1 MADMI
6 NRPSSD
12 PQAYNDF
19 IAKQATKVLL
29 AQRCGNRSP
38 GTTSKLRP
46 ALMIIFS
53 QWAPLETPSGFAILS
68 ADLEAHVLAAK
79 WVFALRDLVQSGIS
93 REQAEKRLRA
103 LLSHRVAT
111 TPTPP
116 RSTWRDRWHQ
126 TIPDDLKRLLQEVAP
141 PAQRE

>member
-1 MADMI
+1 MADI
-6 NRPSSD
+6 IHRPSAD
-12 PQAYNDF
+12 PQAYHDF

-68 ADLEAHVLAAK
+68 EDLEAHVLAAK
-79 WVFALRDLVQSGIS
+79 WVFSLRDLVQSGIS
-93 REQAEKRLRA
+93 REEAEKRLRA
-103 LLSHRVAT
+103 LRSHRVAT
-111 TPTPP
+111 TPTPR
-116 RSTWRDRWHQ
+116 RSTWRDRWNQ
-126 TIPDDLKRLLQEVAP
+126 TIPEDINNLLQEVAP
-141 PAQRE
+141 APRE